1 VCPPFVILSE
11 ANHVRQRVAPSVHA
25 ENRRGGNAATP
36 SPASYEN
43 IVSREPRRPLRRP
56 ALTPSA
62 LARSRRR
69 PPPRGDARGPTR
81 DPRPMS
87 ARWEAGL
94 SLRARLSRIK
104 SWEMRTRARTTRFRG
119 HRGLVLEISSGTF
132 AVPTLVNPSRVTILR
147 ETIANISLET
157 KA

>member
-69 PPPRGDARGPTR
+69 PPPARGCAR
-81 DPRPMS
+81 SDPRSAADVSAMGSWIVS
-87 ARWEAGL
+87 ARATLQNQVMGN
-94 SLRARLSRIK
+94 AYSRSNDAFPRSSRSRPRDIVRNIRR
-104 SWEMRTRARTTRFRG
+104 SDTREPVASYD
-119 HRGLVLEISSGTF
+119 SS
-132 AVPTLVNPSRVTILR
+132 RDDY
-147 ETIANISLET
+147 
-157 KA
+157 